1 MTEADI
7 LAGILRRE
15 GGFRHVP
22 GDRGGATNFGI
33 TQATLGSWRKL
44 GRPATPEEVR
54 ALTPAEASDIYRSE
68 YIAGWD
74 RVPYAPLRAQLV
86 DFGVNSGPQRASRWL
101 ERILGFPATGQYP
114 PSDTLIRVLQQLDTR
129 QIGQRPALAL
139 VNDALVAARS
149 YMIDATE
156 DAGQLPASDEEG
168 VESRALS
175 FFLATPS
182 ARGPQT

>member
-1 MTEADI
+1 MTDAEI

-15 GGFRHVP
+15 GGFRHVA
-22 GDRGGATNFGI
+22 GDRGGATNYGI
-33 TQATLGSWRKL
+33 TQATLGQWRKL

-54 ALTPAEASDIYRSE
+54 ALPVEEASEIYRSE
-68 YIAGWD
+68 YISGWD
-74 RVPYAPLRAQLV
+74 RVPYAPLREQLI
-86 DFGVNSGPQRASRWL
+86 DFGVNSGPSRAVRWL
-101 ERILGFPATGQYP
+101 ERVLGMPPIGQYP
-114 PSDTLIRVLQQLDTR
+114 LSDDLVRLLQQLHSR
-129 QIGQRPALAL
+129 FVGRRPTLAV

-175 FFLATPS
+175 FFLAVP
-182 ARGPQT
+182 

>member
-15 GGFRHVP
+15 GGFRHVA
-22 GDRGGATNFGI
+22 GDRGGATNYGI
-33 TQATLGSWRKL
+33 TQATLGRWRKL

-54 ALTPAEASDIYRSE
+54 ALPIEEASEIYRSE

-74 RVPYAPLRAQLV
+74 RVPYAPLREQLI
-86 DFGVNSGPQRASRWL
+86 DFGVNSGPQRAVRWL
-101 ERILGFPATGQYP
+101 ERVLGMPPIGQYP
-114 PSDTLIRVLQQLDTR
+114 LSDDLVRLLQQLHSR
-129 QIGQRPALAL
+129 FVGRRPTLAV

-175 FFLATPS
+175 FFLAVP
-182 ARGPQT
+182 